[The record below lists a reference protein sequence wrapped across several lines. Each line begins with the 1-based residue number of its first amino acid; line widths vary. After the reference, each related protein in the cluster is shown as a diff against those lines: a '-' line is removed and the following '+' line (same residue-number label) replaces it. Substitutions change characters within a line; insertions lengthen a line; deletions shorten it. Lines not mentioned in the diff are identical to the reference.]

1 MNEILLIIFPEP
13 ISLVHL
19 IRRQFEC
26 FLALVVGKNRKL
38 SAISYNLDAQEHYLI
53 RSEYTLNH
61 AVPNDNSE

>member
-26 FLALVVGKNRKL
+26 FLALVVGKNRTLVL
-38 SAISYNLDAQEHYLI
+38 SA
-53 RSEYTLNH
+53 TT
-61 AVPNDNSE
+61 